1 MFQKVLDF
9 LGGVSP
15 DLWTFLSIAIY
26 SLLVSIYSVRNGKSN
41 LLNSI
46 PPWCTGVGVGFTFF
60 ILWNNLSS
68 FQFTQSDTSEIE
80 ALIRELS
87 AAFSTSIIGIASSL
101 VSVIFVRPAIE
112 RMERKQIAGKPH
124 LETHPHQLLYD
135 IRIAIESLKGQDDEQ
150 ATLYSVESHVK
161 GFTEEALNNMNRL
174 FQGFSR
180 EVKGAVTEITDVG
193 TKGAQ
198 IQVKAI
204 NTEFSK
210 TLEKILDDLSRQFKE
225 HQGKI
230 QEVYQQLADANDKLA
245 ENMDSVKTTLAN
257 QVGALD
263 QSFGKLNESVITM
276 NDQLQ
281 EALKGSLD
289 THLNHL
295 QEAFEQL
302 EEHRTRA
309 QGVLDEATVKLGEV
323 TSHYQQLVDRQETL
337 YGHLDGQKTHYD
349 QIGSLTKNLL
359 ERMDQ
364 QEQLIETMTNRI
376 TDIGNALTELQ
387 HIDKVLR
394 VNGTLDKD

>member
-1 MFQKVLDF
+1 MFQKVLDL

-46 PPWCTGVGVGFTFF
+46 PPWCTGVGVGFTFY

-80 ALIRELS
+80 ELIRELS

-101 VSVIFVRPAIE
+101 VSVIFVRTAIE
-112 RMERKQIAGKPH
+112 KMERQQIVGKPH
-124 LETHPHQLLYD
+124 LDAHPHQLLYD
-135 IRIAIESLKGQDDEQ
+135 IRIAIESLKGQDDKQ

-174 FQGFSR
+174 FGNFSQ
-180 EVKGAVTEITDVG
+180 EVKHAVTEISAVG

-198 IQVKAI
+198 KQVHAI
-204 NTEFSK
+204 NTEFSA
-210 TLEKILDDLSRQFKE
+210 TLEAILSNLSDQFKE

-230 QEVYQQLADANDKLA
+230 QEVYQQLAEANDKLA
-245 ENMDSVKTTLAN
+245 ENMDSVTTTLAT

-263 QSFGKLNESVITM
+263 QSFSQLNQSVITM

-295 QEAFEQL
+295 QEAFDQL

-309 QGVLDEATVKLGEV
+309 QGVLDDATVKLGEV

-337 YGHLDGQKTHYD
+337 YGHLDGQKSHYD

-364 QEQLIETMTNRI
+364 QEKLIETMTNRI

-387 HIDKVLR
+387 HIDKALR